1 MTTSALTAALQ
12 ELDSLIQQQQWP
24 EARAAA
30 DALVAK
36 APTTPGVIERA
47 MLVLRQLED
56 WRALTGLLLEA
67 RNKYQLW
74 PLGSDLLM
82 GQGMV
87 ELSQWAQAVPYLELA
102 LSQEV
107 DGGWPHHFLGKA
119 LRHSGRLEEAL
130 EQQRLAAEQLPDFAW
145 APFEAAQVLME
156 LEQPRLAVLELQ
168 EARRRHGAPNDVIE
182 EQWQKLQPLVLLNR
196 VEQLQTAGSI
206 TEAFAVLRQAMAHAP
221 EDEALGAKLIE
232 LLAAQ
237 VEPADGSAVDSKVDV
252 NALEQELNQIE
263 ALLDEMEA
271 QASYQ
276 PPAATAVPAL
286 ADGEMSY
293 L

>member
-1 MTTSALTAALQ
+1 MTTSAITAALQ
-12 ELDSLIQQQQWP
+12 ELDGLIQQQEWP
-24 EARAAA
+24 AARAAA
-30 DALVAK
+30 DALVIQ
-36 APTTPGVIERA
+36 APTMPGVIERA

-56 WRALTGLLLEA
+56 WRALTVLLLEV

-102 LSQEV
+102 VSQEV

-168 EARRRHGAPNDVIE
+168 EARRRHSTPNPVIE

-196 VEQLQTAGSI
+196 VEQLHATGSI
-206 TEAFAVLRQAMAHAP
+206 DEAFAVLRQAMAQAP
-221 EDEALGAKLIE
+221 EDEALSAKLME
-232 LLAAQ
+232 LLKAQ
-237 VEPADGSAVDSKVDV
+237 SEPADASAAASGVDV
-252 NALEQELNQIE
+252 SALEQELNQIE
-263 ALLDEMEA
+263 ALLDQLEA
-271 QASYQ
+271 QASYE
-276 PPAATAVPAL
+276 PPAGAAAEVL

>member
-12 ELDSLIQQQQWP
+12 ELDGLIQQQQWP
-24 EARAAA
+24 AARAAA
-30 DALVAK
+30 DALVTQ

-56 WRALTGLLLEA
+56 WRALTALLLEA
-67 RNKYQLW
+67 RNNYQLW

-102 LSQEV
+102 VSQEV

-196 VEQLQTAGSI
+196 VEQLQAAGSI
-206 TEAFAVLRQAMAHAP
+206 TEAFAVLRQAMAQAP
-221 EDEALGAKLIE
+221 EDEALSAKLME

-237 VEPADGSAVDSKVDV
+237 SEPADASAADSEVDV
-252 NALEQELNQIE
+252 KALEQELNQIE
-263 ALLDEMEA
+263 ALLDQLEA
-271 QASYQ
+271 QANYQ
-276 PPAATAVPAL
+276 TPSVDAAPAL

>member
-1 MTTSALTAALQ
+1 MTTSALTIALQ
-12 ELDSLIQQQQWP
+12 ELDGLIQQQQWP
-24 EARAAA
+24 AAREAA
-30 DALVAK
+30 DALVTQ

-47 MLVLRQLED
+47 LLVLRQLED
-56 WRALTGLLLEA
+56 WRALTALLLEA

-87 ELSQWAQAVPYLELA
+87 ELGQWAQAVPYLELA
-102 LSQEV
+102 VIQQV

-156 LEQPRLAVLELQ
+156 LEKPRLAVLELQ
-168 EARRRHGAPNDVIE
+168 EARRRHGVPNPVIE

-196 VEQLQTAGSI
+196 VERLQAAGSI
-206 TEAFAVLRQAMAHAP
+206 TEAFAVLRQAMAQDP
-221 EDEALGAKLIE
+221 DDEALSAKLME

-237 VEPADGSAVDSKVDV
+237 VEPADASAADSEVDV

-263 ALLDEMEA
+263 ALLDQLEA
-271 QASYQ
+271 QASYE
-276 PPAATAVPAL
+276 PPAAAAPAL
-286 ADGEMSY
+286 ADGEMTY

>member
-1 MTTSALTAALQ
+1 MTTKTIMAALQ
-12 ELDSLIQQQQWP
+12 ALDRLIQGQQWP
-24 EARAAA
+24 EARQSA
-30 DALVAK
+30 DALVEQ

-56 WRALTGLLLEA
+56 WQALSNLLLQA
-67 RNKYQLW
+67 RNRYQLW

-87 ELSQWAQAVPYLELA
+87 ELSQWVQAVPYLELA
-102 LSQEV
+102 VSQEV

-145 APFEAAQVLME
+145 APFEAAQVLIE

-168 EARRRHGAPNDVIE
+168 EARRRHGDPNPVIE

-196 VEQLQTAGSI
+196 VEQLQAAGSN
-206 TEAFAVLRQAMAHAP
+206 TEAFGVLRQAMVQAP
-221 EDEALGAKLIE
+221 EDELLSAKLME

-237 VEPADGSAVDSKVDV
+237 SEPADASAADSAVDV

-263 ALLDEMEA
+263 ALLDQLEA

-276 PPAATAVPAL
+276 PPAATAAPAL

>member
-1 MTTSALTAALQ
+1 MTTTALKAALQ
-12 ELDSLIQQQQWP
+12 ELDGLIQQQQWL

-30 DALVAK
+30 DALVVK
-36 APTTPGVIERA
+36 SPTTPGVIERA

-56 WRALTGLLLEA
+56 WRALTALLLEA

-87 ELSQWAQAVPYLELA
+87 ELSQWVQAVPYLELA
-102 LSQEV
+102 VSQEV

-130 EQQRLAAEQLPDFAW
+130 EQQRLAAEQLPAFAW
-145 APFEAAQVLME
+145 APFEAAQVLIE

-168 EARRRHGAPNDVIE
+168 EARRRHGDPNPVIE

-196 VEQLQTAGSI
+196 VEQLQAAGSN
-206 TEAFAVLRQAMAHAP
+206 TEAFGVLRQAMVQAP
-221 EDEALGAKLIE
+221 EDELLSAKLME

-237 VEPADGSAVDSKVDV
+237 SEPADASAADSAVDV

-263 ALLDEMEA
+263 ALLDQLEA
-271 QASYQ
+271 QASYH

>member
-1 MTTSALTAALQ
+1 MTISALTAALQ
-12 ELDSLIQQQQWP
+12 ELDGLIQQQQWP

-30 DALVAK
+30 DALVTK

-56 WRALTGLLLEA
+56 WRALTGLLIEV
-67 RNKYQLW
+67 RNNYQLW

-107 DGGWPHHFLGKA
+107 DSGWPHHFLGKA

-168 EARRRHGAPNDVIE
+168 EARRRYGAPNDVIE

-196 VEQLQTAGSI
+196 VEQLQAAGSI
-206 TEAFAVLRQAMAHAP
+206 TEAFAVLRQAMALAP
-221 EDEALGAKLIE
+221 EDEALNAKLME

-237 VEPADGSAVDSKVDV
+237 SGPADASAADSEVDV
-252 NALEQELNQIE
+252 NVLEHELNQIE
-263 ALLDEMEA
+263 ALLDQLEA
-271 QASYQ
+271 QASCQ
-276 PPAATAVPAL
+276 PPAPASSP
-286 ADGEMSY
+286 AIANDEMSY

>member
-1 MTTSALTAALQ
+1 MTTSALTSALQ
-12 ELDSLIQQQQWP
+12 ELDGLIQQQQWLA
-24 EARAAA
+24 ARAAA
-30 DALVAK
+30 DALFSKV
-36 APTTPGVIERA
+36 PTTPGVIERA

-56 WRALTGLLLEA
+56 WRALTALLLEA

-87 ELSQWAQAVPYLELA
+87 ELSKWTEALPYLELA
-102 LSQEV
+102 VSQAV

-119 LRHSGRLEEAL
+119 LRQSGRLQEAL
-130 EQQRLAAEQLPDFAW
+130 EQQRLAAEKLPDFPW

-156 LEQPRLAVLELQ
+156 LDQPKLAVLEMH
-168 EARRRHGAPNDVIE
+168 EARRRHGSPNPVIE
-182 EQWQKLQPLVLLNR
+182 EQWQKLQPLVLFNR
-196 VEQLQTAGSI
+196 VEQLQAAGSI
-206 TEAFAVLRQAMAHAP
+206 TEAFAVLRQAMAQAP
-221 EDEALGAKLIE
+221 EDEALSAKLME

-237 VEPADGSAVDSKVDV
+237 SEPAEASAAASEVDV

-263 ALLDEMEA
+263 ALLDQLEA

-276 PPAATAVPAL
+276 PPAASPAPAL

>member
-24 EARAAA
+24 DARAAA

-263 ALLDEMEA
+263 ALLEEMEA

>member
-1 MTTSALTAALQ
+1 MTTSVLTAALQ
-12 ELDSLIQQQQWP
+12 ELDGLIQQQHWSA
-24 EARAAA
+24 ARAAA

-36 APTTPGVIERA
+36 APTTPGVIERS

-56 WRALTGLLLEA
+56 WRALTALLLEA

-102 LSQEV
+102 VSQAV

-168 EARRRHGAPNDVIE
+168 EARRRHGAPNPVIE
-182 EQWQKLQPLVLLNR
+182 EQWQKLQPLLLLNR
-196 VEQLQTAGSI
+196 VEQLQAAGSI
-206 TEAFAVLRQAMAHAP
+206 TEAFAVLRQAMAQAP
-221 EDEALGAKLIE
+221 DDEALSAKLME

-237 VEPADGSAVDSKVDV
+237 SEPADASAADSEVDV

-263 ALLDEMEA
+263 ALLDQLEA
-271 QASYQ
+271 QASYE
-276 PPAATAVPAL
+276 PPAGAAAPAL

>member
-12 ELDSLIQQQQWP
+12 ELDGLIQQQQWSA
-24 EARAAA
+24 ARAAA
-30 DALVAK
+30 DALMAK

-56 WRALTGLLLEA
+56 WRALTALLLEA
-67 RNKYQLW
+67 RNNYQLW

-82 GQGMV
+82 GQGML
-87 ELSQWAQAVPYLELA
+87 ELSQWEQAVPYLELA
-102 LSQEV
+102 VSHGK

-145 APFEAAQVLME
+145 APFEAAQVLTD
-156 LEQPRLAVLELQ
+156 LKQPRLAVLELQ
-168 EARRRHGAPNDVIE
+168 EARRRHGVPNPVIE
-182 EQWQKLQPLVLLNR
+182 EQWQKLQPLELLNR
-196 VEQLQTAGSI
+196 VEQLQAAGSI
-206 TEAFAVLRQAMAHAP
+206 KEAFEILRQAMAQAP
-221 EDEALGAKLIE
+221 EDEALSAKLIE

-237 VEPADGSAVDSKVDV
+237 SDPADASAAISGVDV

-263 ALLDEMEA
+263 ALLDQLES
-271 QASYQ
+271 QANCQ
-276 PPAATAVPAL
+276 PPASGAPAL

>member
-1 MTTSALTAALQ
+1 MKTSALTAALQ
-12 ELDSLIQQQQWP
+12 ELDGLIQQQQWSA
-24 EARAAA
+24 ARAAA
-30 DALVAK
+30 EALMAQ
-36 APTTPGVIERA
+36 APTAPGVIERT
-47 MLVLRQLED
+47 MLVLRQLDD
-56 WRALTGLLLEA
+56 WRALTALLLEA

-82 GQGMV
+82 GQGLV
-87 ELSQWAQAVPYLELA
+87 ELSQWAQALPYLELA
-102 LSQEV
+102 VIQEV

-130 EQQRLAAEQLPDFAW
+130 EQQRLAAQQLPDFAW

-156 LEQPRLAVLELQ
+156 LEQPRLGVLELQ
-168 EARRRHGAPNDVIE
+168 EARRRHGVPNDVIE

-196 VEQLQTAGSI
+196 VEQLQAAGSI
-206 TEAFAVLRQAMAHAP
+206 HEAFAVLRQAMAQAP
-221 EDEALGAKLIE
+221 EDEALSAKLME

-237 VEPADGSAVDSKVDV
+237 SEPANAFAADPEVDMY
-252 NALEQELNQIE
+252 AMEQELNKIE
-263 ALLDEMEA
+263 ALLDQLEA

-276 PPAATAVPAL
+276 PTDVAPAPAL

>member
-1 MTTSALTAALQ
+1 MR
-12 ELDSLIQQQQWP
+12 WW
-24 EARAAA
+24 R
-30 DALVAK
+30 K

-56 WRALTGLLLEA
+56 WRALTALLLEA

-102 LSQEV
+102 VSQEV

-168 EARRRHGAPNDVIE
+168 EARRRHGDPNDVIE

-196 VEQLQTAGSI
+196 VEQLQAAGSI
-206 TEAFAVLRQAMAHAP
+206 TEAFAVLRQAMAQAP
-221 EDEALGAKLIE
+221 EDEALSAKLME

-237 VEPADGSAVDSKVDV
+237 SEPADASAADSEVDV

-263 ALLDEMEA
+263 ALLDQLEA

-276 PPAATAVPAL
+276 PPAAAAAPAL

>member
-24 EARAAA
+24 SSCGCRCTRRQSA
-30 DALVAK
+30 DHA
-36 APTTPGVIERA
+36 GGDWQA

-56 WRALTGLLLEA
+56 WQALAAAIGGA
-67 RNKYQLW
+67 QQIQLW

-82 GQGMV
+82 GRGMV

-145 APFEAAQVLME
+145 APEAAQVLME
-156 LEQPRLAVLELQ
+156 LEQPR
-168 EARRRHGAPNDVIE
+168 RRWSCR
-182 EQWQKLQPLVLLNR
+182 K
-196 VEQLQTAGSI
+196 
-206 TEAFAVLRQAMAHAP
+206 
-221 EDEALGAKLIE
+221 
-232 LLAAQ
+232 
-237 VEPADGSAVDSKVDV
+237 
-252 NALEQELNQIE
+252 
-263 ALLDEMEA
+263 
-271 QASYQ
+271 
-276 PPAATAVPAL
+276 PAAATVLPTTSL
-286 ADGEMSY
+286 KSSGRSCNRWCC
-293 L
+293 

>member
-1 MTTSALTAALQ
+1 MTTSAFTVALQ
-12 ELDSLIQQQQWP
+12 ELDGLIQQQQWH

-30 DALVAK
+30 DALVTQ

-56 WRALTGLLLEA
+56 WRGSTALLLERQQIPA
-67 RNKYQLW
+67 VAA
-74 PLGSDLLM
+74 
-82 GQGMV
+82 GQRPVDGPGMV

-130 EQQRLAAEQLPDFAW
+130 EQQRLAADQLPDFAW

-168 EARRRHGAPNDVIE
+168 EARRRHGAPNSVIE
-182 EQWQKLQPLVLLNR
+182 EQWHKLQPLVLLNR

-221 EDEALGAKLIE
+221 EDEALSAKLME

-237 VEPADGSAVDSKVDV
+237 SEPADGSAVDSKVDV
-252 NALEQELNQIE
+252 NALEQELIQIE
-263 ALLDEMEA
+263 WLLDQLEA
-271 QASYQ
+271 QSSHQ
-276 PPAATAVPAL
+276 PPAPQAAPAL
-286 ADGEMSY
+286 ADGEMTY

>member
-12 ELDSLIQQQQWP
+12 ELDGLIQQQQWSA
-24 EARAAA
+24 ARAAA

-36 APTTPGVIERA
+36 APTSPGVIERS

-56 WRALTGLLLEA
+56 WRALTALLLEA

-102 LSQEV
+102 VSQAV

-119 LRHSGRLEEAL
+119 LRHCGRLEEAL

-156 LEQPRLAVLELQ
+156 LQQPRLAVLELQ
-168 EARRRHGAPNDVIE
+168 EARRRHGAPNPVIE
-182 EQWQKLQPLVLLNR
+182 EQWQKLQPLLLLNR
-196 VEQLQTAGSI
+196 VEQLQAAGSI
-206 TEAFAVLRQAMAHAP
+206 TEAFAVLRQAMAQAP
-221 EDEALGAKLIE
+221 DDEALSAKLME

-237 VEPADGSAVDSKVDV
+237 SEPADASAADSEVDV
-252 NALEQELNQIE
+252 NALEQELIQIE
-263 ALLDEMEA
+263 ALLDQLEA

-276 PPAATAVPAL
+276 PPAAAAVPAL